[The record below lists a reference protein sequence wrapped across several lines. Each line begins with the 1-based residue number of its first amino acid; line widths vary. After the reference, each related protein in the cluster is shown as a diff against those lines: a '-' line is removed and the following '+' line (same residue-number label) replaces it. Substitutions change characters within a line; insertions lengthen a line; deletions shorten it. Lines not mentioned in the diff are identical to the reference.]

1 MSDRYF
7 LSGHHMA
14 VLFAAVNKNAE
25 TARGYS
31 FQQGRPGVAHRPS
44 AGQQPVA
51 LSKESGLERAVT
63 PASHL
68 PMAVPG
74 LAGRARSGERDVRGG
89 VSGPSWWTCPPCRQS
104 GRREG
109 KALCPEPFPS
119 PVGSAAGA
127 RGALSRGVRHFIT
140 CDRRHRQHVRGG
152 RGERRKSLGP
162 RGFTGAG
169 APLPDPPNCLP
180 DATAKPT
187 GLLGQAGH
195 RLTPDE
201 LFCSRDCVLGLH
213 LRSVIRLRL

>member
-31 FQQGRPGVAHRPS
+31 FQRGRPGVAHRPS

-89 VSGPSWWTCPPCRQS
+89 VSGPSWWTCPPCWQS

-140 CDRRHRQHVRGG
+140 CDRRHRQHMRGD
-152 RGERRKSLGP
+152 RGERRKSP
-162 RGFTGAG
+162 SPVTS
-169 APLPDPPNCLP
+169 
-180 DATAKPT
+180 
-187 GLLGQAGH
+187 LGQEPPAP
-195 RLTPDE
+195 TPQTASQMS
-201 LFCSRDCVLGLH
+201 LPSPQGP
-213 LRSVIRLRL
+213 SVRRAAA